1 MMGEISGCQLP
12 GSEVVTGGGRC
23 NLICIKGVGSGTG
36 LFGTV
41 FLGKS

>member
-1 MMGEISGCQLP
+1 MTGGISGCQLL
-12 GSEVVTGGGRC
+12 GSEVVTRGG
-23 NLICIKGVGSGTG
+23 NLICIKGVASETG